1 MNKEAVKNS
10 NHFFTA
16 FFDLLMIP
24 SARGRRPLLS
34 QGTAHR
40 RHLYKTDVCEAAIRN
55 SSFVNKKEYPWP
67 QATTNQ
73 RVDLSRADTLYTVS
87 VANALPLAGV
97 VERRTFTIPM
107 KHVVF
112 FLPGFCIWALF
123 PLTMDLPADWILPR
137 QHLDN
142 SPK

>member
-1 MNKEAVKNS
+1 MRIGLYAAKAPPIS
-10 NHFFTA
+10 G
-16 FFDLLMIP
+16 I
-24 SARGRRPLLS
+24 
-34 QGTAHR
+34 
-40 RHLYKTDVCEAAIRN
+40 YKTDCREAAIRN
-55 SSFVNKKEYPWP
+55 PSFVNKKEYQSP
-67 QATTNQ
+67 QAATNK
-73 RVDLSRADTLYTVS
+73 REDLSRADTLYTVS

-97 VERRTFTIPM
+97 VERRTFMIPM

-123 PLTMDLPADWILPR
+123 PLPMDLPADWILPH

>member
-1 MNKEAVKNS
+1 M
-10 NHFFTA
+10 
-16 FFDLLMIP
+16 
-24 SARGRRPLLS
+24 LS